1 MPLIHDADVPMSLGD
16 HLDELRRRLIWPLII
31 LGIGFFTAFLYE
43 ATLQQIFAQPMAWA
57 TQLYPNQAKAVG
69 LPNDGTLPKFMI
81 HGVMEGPMSSML
93 VSFYTAFFI
102 AFPVLVYQLWQF
114 IGVGLVPRE
123 RRLAFLF
130 VPAGIMFFYAGTVFG
145 YFIGLPYYYGFMI
158 KWTANNPIALF
169 NLQLTGYHHGF
180 VFMTMVF
187 GLIMDIPWL
196 IMVLVRVGFVTV
208 RQLIVHWKAAIMVNT
223 AISAVVAPPDAI
235 SMIAMMIP
243 LIGLYIIGVGL
254 AQAMMWHHHR
264 MTAKEEAAEKA
275 RMEAEELAAHQAQV
289 PREDPST
296 DGSSPSAVHLDPA
309 QPHGEEPSATQ
320 PLSDPQPIPR
330 GAITDDLVAGDAAPS
345 STDGSASEPLE
356 PGPSNEAPAESTITE
371 STIPE
376 STTPPTTTAERPTLG
391 HDEFGLGDEPPRKDD
406 DRG

>member
-1 MPLIHDADVPMSLGD
+1 MPLMHDADVPMSLGD

-31 LGIGFFTAFLYE
+31 LGIGFFTAFIYE
-43 ATLQQIFAQPMAWA
+43 AVLQQIFAQPMAWA
-57 TQLYPNQAKAVG
+57 TTLYPAQAKTVG

-81 HGVMEGPMSSML
+81 HGVMDGPMSSML
-93 VSFYTAFFI
+93 VSFYTAFFV

-196 IMVLVRVGFVTV
+196 IMVLVRVGFVSV
-208 RQLIVHWKAAIMVNT
+208 KQLITHWKAAIMVNT
-223 AISAVVAPPDAI
+223 GIAAVVAPPDAI

-254 AQAMMWHHHR
+254 AHVMMWHHRR
-264 MTAKEEAAEKA
+264 MTAKEEAAENA

-296 DGSSPSAVHLDPA
+296 AGSSPSAVHLDSA
-309 QPHGEEPSATQ
+309 QPHADEPSATESV
-320 PLSDPQPIPR
+320 SDPQPISR
-330 GAITDDLVAGDAAPS
+330 GAIADDLVASD
-345 STDGSASEPLE
+345 
-356 PGPSNEAPAESTITE
+356 EAPASTDHSAPESTESTITE
-371 STIPE
+371 STIVEP
-376 STTPPTTTAERPTLG
+376 TTPPTTTAGQSTLG
-391 HDEFGLGDEPPRKDD
+391 HDEFGLGGVTPHKDD
-406 DRG
+406 NRG

>member
-1 MPLIHDADVPMSLGD
+1 MAKYHQDALDVPMSLGD

-31 LGIGFFTAFLYE
+31 LGIGFFTAFIYE
-43 ATLQQIFAQPMAWA
+43 AKLQQIFAQPMAWA
-57 TQLYPNQAKAVG
+57 TMLYPEQAKAVG

-145 YFIGLPYYYGFMI
+145 YLIGLPYYYGFMI
-158 KWTANNPIALF
+158 KWTANNPIAVF

-208 RQLIVHWKAAIMVNT
+208 RQLITHWKAAIMINT
-223 AISAVVAPPDAI
+223 LISAVVAPPDAI

-254 AQAMMWHHHR
+254 AHVMMWHHRR
-264 MTAKEEAAEKA
+264 MTAKEDAAELARMAEEEAAAHKA
-275 RMEAEELAAHQAQV
+275 QA
-289 PREDPST
+289 PHEDPGAAT
-296 DGSSPSAVHLDPA
+296 SATAMIHPDPA
-309 QPHGEEPSATQ
+309 QPSPEASPEPTTGPTGDGEPQ
-320 PLSDPQPIPR
+320 PLPR
-330 GAITDDLVAGDAAPS
+330 SAITDDLAAGDQAPSSSDQAETSEPVPFASADAAP
-345 STDGSASEPLE
+345 TEPPPML
-356 PGPSNEAPAESTITE
+356 GNDESGMGGET
-371 STIPE
+371 
-376 STTPPTTTAERPTLG
+376 
-391 HDEFGLGDEPPRKDD
+391 PRKDD

>member
-1 MPLIHDADVPMSLGD
+1 MAKFNADALDVPMSLGD

-31 LGIGFFTAFLYE
+31 LGIGFFTAFFYE
-43 ATLQQIFAQPMAWA
+43 ARLQGIFAQPMAWA
-57 TQLYPNQAKAVG
+57 TMLYPDQAKAVG

-93 VSFYTAFFI
+93 VSFYTAFFV

-158 KWTANNPIALF
+158 KWTANNPIAQF
-169 NLQLTGYHHGF
+169 NLQLTGYHHSF

-208 RQLIVHWKAAIMVNT
+208 RQLITHWKAAIMINT

-243 LIGLYIIGVGL
+243 LIGLYIVGVGL
-254 AQAMMWHHHR
+254 AYVMMWHHRR
-264 MTAKEEAAEKA
+264 MTAKEDAAELA
-275 RMEAEELAAHQAQV
+275 RMAEEERAAHQAQV

-296 DGSSPSAVHLDPA
+296 AGAQPAEVHLDPA
-309 QPHGEEPSATQ
+309 QPQATDQGHPSVVG
-320 PLSDPQPIPR
+320 DPQPISR
-330 GAITDDLVAGDAAPS
+330 DAITDDLNAGDQAPS
-345 STDGSASEPLE
+345 SADQLASEPDTSVT
-356 PGPSNEAPAESTITE
+356 PGTSEELPPQPPADQPRLGNDESGMGGET
-371 STIPE
+371 
-376 STTPPTTTAERPTLG
+376 
-391 HDEFGLGDEPPRKDD
+391 PRKDD